1 MPRKT
6 RTHLPEAA
14 PALGDAAAHDL
25 TPKHLTKAQFAQRV
39 YRFMLRRGWNQS
51 ELSRQADLGRDVIS
65 GYVRGIKMP
74 TPQNAEKLAKALG
87 VTVAE
92 LLPNH
97 LEQAIDADA
106 PAFEMKASV
115 HVPDK
120 AWLRV
125 NQLVSIDT
133 ALKVGALLRA
143 ERDDVADR
151 G

>member
-1 MPRKT
+1 VPREV
-6 RTHLPEAA
+6 RTHLPETVGAA
-14 PALGDAAAHDL
+14 GDATSHDL
-25 TPKHLTKAQFAQRV
+25 TPKHLTKAQFGQRV
-39 YRFMLRRGWNQS
+39 YRLMLRRGWTQS
-51 ELSRQADLGRDVIS
+51 ELSRRADLGRDLIS
-65 GYVRGIKMP
+65 AYVRGIKMP
-74 TPQNAEKLAKALG
+74 TPQNADKLATALG

-97 LEQAIDADA
+97 LESAIEEDA

-115 HVPDK
+115 HAPDK

-143 ERDDVADR
+143 ERDDVANR
-151 G
+151 S